1 MNNSLSDNSK
11 MSLAQIQVFEN
22 AEGKQCVSARELHEK
37 LETTERFSKWWDR
50 FSSYGFEQNIDFM
63 VCTKKYTANQF
74 GGEKEFTDYEIT
86 IEMAKQICM
95 LQRSEKGRE
104 YREYFL
110 QLEKAWNSPEAIMS
124 RALQIANKTLED
136 AKNQVVILQEKVE
149 IVEAKNEALAS
160 DVLTWADRKVI
171 QAIINKYGANI
182 LDGNFQ
188 LAWSEYKKELL
199 YKYSINLN
207 SRKTAYFNNGGK
219 ESNLKVLNLLNDS
232 ELPDAVRTAIA
243 MAEKASLDIS
253 EIVQKSVKNQ
263 SVINEKYIEL
273 TLFVD
278 KKGLDCT
285 DIINFFR
292 IRGYMRKASGNYEIT
307 ALGLE
312 KGLKK
317 EGLSLFITNE
327 LAERLSNAFERE
339 RINKIC
345 KEAERRMKPSS
356 IGKAE

>member
-1 MNNSLSDNSK
+1 MNNSLSVNSG

-22 AEGKQCVSARELHEK
+22 VEGKQCVSARELHEK
-37 LETTERFSKWWDR
+37 LETTERFSKWWER
-50 FSSYGFEQNIDFM
+50 FSSYGFEEGEDFTS
-63 VCTKKYTANQF
+63 VPFSTVVNNGAR
-74 GGEKEFTDYEIT
+74 KEIGDYEIT

-110 QLEKAWNSPEAIMS
+110 KLEKAWNSPELVMA
-124 RALQIANKTLED
+124 RALQVANKTIDNVKKQIAEM
-136 AKNQVVILQEKVE
+136 QQKVE

-171 QAIINKYGANI
+171 QAIINKYGANV

-199 YKYSINLN
+199 YKHSINLN
-207 SRKTAYFNNGGK
+207 SRKTAYLNNGGK
-219 ESNLKVLNLLNDS
+219 ESNLKVLNLLDDS

-243 MAEKASLDIS
+243 MAEKSKLDIS
-253 EIVQKSVKNQ
+253 EIVEKSVKNTVHYTDLMKF
-263 SVINEKYIEL
+263 SDES
-273 TLFVD
+273 
-278 KKGLDCT
+278 GLDCT

-292 IRGYMRKASGNYEIT
+292 IRGYMKKDSGNYEIT

-317 EGLSLFITNE
+317 DGLSLLIADE
-327 LAERLSNAFERE
+327 LAERLKNAFESE
-339 RINKIC
+339 RIEQAC
-345 KEAERRMKPSS
+345 KEAEKNMKPSS
-356 IGKAE
+356 LGKAE